1 MLNKTIKTVF
11 KVTKNAV
18 YSEKQSPIK
27 YRKGM
32 NAIMSCMLPVSGVNY
47 EFSTFNGHDAIWA
60 IPQKISSDKVI
71 LYFHGGAYSHG
82 AVKGYK
88 NLLGRIAKY
97 AECKLFAADYRLA
110 PEHTFPAASDDALA
124 TYLHLIN
131 SGIDAKNIV
140 LVGDS
145 AGGGL
150 VFATLLQI
158 KEKGLAMPASAVCLS
173 PWLDLD
179 NNDAEALVYE
189 KNDPFIKVRDVKRW
203 GKFYAGDQIRNPLVS
218 PIYATDFTGFPKMYI
233 QVGTAETLLIES
245 RKMNSILKKNGVDVQ
260 LDEFDE
266 MMHVF
271 QALAGVLPK
280 ATLAV
285 KKIGEFVKSS

>member
-1 MLNKTIKTVF
+1 MLNTTIKAFF

-18 YSEKQSPIK
+18 YSEKSDPVK

-32 NAIMSCMLPVSGVNY
+32 NSIMSCMLPVSGVSY
-47 EFSTFNGHDAIWA
+47 EFSKFNGHDAVWVTPA
-60 IPQKISSDKVI
+60 KSASNKII

-88 NLLGRIAKY
+88 NLLGRIAKS
-97 AECKLFAADYRLA
+97 AGCKLFAADYRLA
-110 PEHTFPAASDDALA
+110 PEHVFPAASDDALK
-124 TYLHLIN
+124 TFNYLLENGYKASDI
-131 SGIDAKNIV
+131 I

-150 VFATLLQI
+150 VFATLLQL
-158 KEKGLAMPASAVCLS
+158 KTKNAAMPAAAVCLS

-179 NNDAEALVYE
+179 NTDEESLLYE
-189 KNDPFIKVRDVKRW
+189 KNDPFIKVKDIKRW
-203 GKFYAGDQIRNPLVS
+203 GKYYAGDQIRNPLVS
-218 PIYATDFTGFPKMYI
+218 PIYAEDFSGFPKMYI

-245 RKMNSILKKNGVDVQ
+245 RKMYKKLKEKGIAIQ

-271 QALAGVLPK
+271 QAFGGVLPT
-280 ATLAV
+280 ANLAI
-285 KKIGEFVKSS
+285 KKIGEFIKSA

>member
-11 KVTKNAV
+11 KITKNAV
-18 YSEKQSPIK
+18 YNENESPVK

-32 NAIMSCMLPVSGVNY
+32 NTIMKCMLPVSGVTFN
-47 EFSTFNGHDAIWA
+47 FSTFNGHDAVWVTPA
-60 IPQKISSDKVI
+60 QCTSNKTI

-88 NLLGRIAKY
+88 NLLGRIAKS

-110 PEHTFPAASDDALA
+110 PEHQFPAATDDALQ
-124 TYLHLIN
+124 TYLHLLETGHEA
-131 SGIDAKNIV
+131 SNII

-158 KEKGLAMPASAVCLS
+158 KQKNLAMPAGAVCLS

-179 NNDAEALVYE
+179 NSDAEALLYE

-218 PIYATDFTGFPKMYI
+218 PLYAEDFTGFPKIYI

-245 RKMNSILKKNGVDVQ
+245 RKMHKKLQAQGISVQ

-271 QALAGVLPK
+271 QAFGGVLPK
-280 ATLAV
+280 ANLAIR
-285 KKIGEFVKSS
+285 KIGAFIKAL